1 VVASLHAADE
11 DEQLRKEQ
19 EMMDGPTDER
29 DSTGLA
35 RLANRFPVTVFL
47 ALAFGLSYPLMSL
60 AVMAQYGVIPGKSLP
75 QLVGLDMERAASM
88 LLVLSL
94 TAATFLTTALQGGR
108 PAVKVLLR
116 RILRWRVP
124 LVWWLVA
131 VVALPTTTV
140 VLAAFFGDSVDI
152 PSGGVIAQEVLSI
165 TIALILINLW
175 EETAW
180 AGFLQTRLEHR
191 HNFFVAAA
199 LTAVGFAAVHVPLRI
214 INGEATTL
222 RTVGTAFLSLLVLG
236 LIFRS
241 LIGMVLRGAANS
253 ILLAAVTHTFFNR
266 SNNIDGIAA
275 DLLEGGNQP
284 IAALLAATLL
294 AVVLG
299 VCLRRK
305 LRRSYRKALDEAEDR
320 APARPQPVAA

>member
-1 VVASLHAADE
+1 MNDHIEQRAAA
-11 DEQLRKEQ
+11 
-19 EMMDGPTDER
+19 
-29 DSTGLA
+29 GLA
-35 RLANRFPVTVFL
+35 QLARRFPLTVFL
-47 ALAFGLSYPLMSL
+47 AIAIGLSYPLMSL
-60 AVMAQYGVIPGKSLP
+60 AIMAQYGIIPGKSLP
-75 QLVGLDMERAASM
+75 QLIGLDMERAAST

-94 TAATFLTTALQGGR
+94 IAATFLTNLHGGR
-108 PAVKVLLR
+108 PAVKVLVR
-116 RILRWRVP
+116 RIVRWQVRP
-124 LVWWLVA
+124 VWWLVA

-140 VLAAFFGDSVDI
+140 VLAALFGDSVHV

-165 TIALILINLW
+165 AIALILINLW

-214 INGEATTL
+214 INGEATTAH
-222 RTVGTAFLSLLVLG
+222 TVGTAFLSLLVLS

-275 DLLEGGNQP
+275 DLLEVSNRP
-284 IAALLAATLL
+284 IAALLATTLT

-299 VCLRRK
+299 VLLRRK
-305 LRRSYRKALDEAEDR
+305 LRRSYREALDEAENHV
-320 APARPQPVAA
+320 PTSSPQPVAA